1 MLKVTQATTM
11 PREGAYAPAAEPRA
25 AKPAVAPDPVTTSS
39 VQGADSTQVRERVAK
54 QIEELNRFVRARDA
68 QIQFEID
75 DSSARVV
82 TKIVDMNTREVLRQ
96 IPSEEVLRMAEALSD
111 SLGSDTNSAL
121 SLVQA
126 KA

>member
-1 MLKVTQATTM
+1 MLKVTQATTTTRDGVYSSGSESR
-11 PREGAYAPAAEPRA
+11 PV
-25 AKPAVAPDPVTTSS
+25 KPAIASDPVTTASI
-39 VQGADSTQVRERVAK
+39 QNTDSTRLKERVAR
-54 QIEELNRFVRARDA
+54 QVEELNRFVRARDA

-82 TKIVDMNTREVLRQ
+82 TKIVDINTREVLRQ

-111 SLGSDTNSAL
+111 SLGSDTNSSL
-121 SLVQA
+121 SLVHA

>member
-1 MLKVTQATTM
+1 MLKVTQATTT
-11 PREGAYAPAAEPRA
+11 PREGAYAPAAEPRP
-25 AKPAVAPDPVTTSS
+25 AKPPVAPGPVSASS
-39 VQGADSTQVRERVAK
+39 VQSADSTQVRERVAK

-111 SLGSDTNSAL
+111 SLATGAEAGVQ
-121 SLVQA
+121 LVKA